1 MAHVCKACQERVW
14 EFNGDKPRCGFSEG
28 PFNPDNWN
36 CATLN
41 ALRDLVD
48 ESQHPMPDGV
58 DYRYCSDQKY
68 ATVHIDDV
76 ELNGDWLGLAL
87 WVSWYKNRGTTEA
100 VWILDHSGVPRQP
113 SEAEVLAILESY
125 GRTATP

>member
-14 EFNGDKPRCGFSEG
+14 DFKGDQPRCGFSAG
-28 PFNPDNWN
+28 AFSPDNWN

-48 ESQHPMPDGV
+48 ESQHPMPPGV
-58 DYRYCSDQKY
+58 DYRYCADQKY

-100 VWILDHSGVPRQP
+100 VWILDHTGVPRQP
-113 SEAEVLAILESY
+113 SEAEVLAVLASY
-125 GRTATP
+125 GRVPSN